1 MALTVVLGARRSGK
15 SAVAQRLAE
24 DIGSAVAY
32 LAPLTVSDDELRARV
47 AAHRARR
54 PAGWRTIESAD
65 PLAALPEVHPTDT
78 VLLDSL
84 GTWISE
90 ALWRAGGLED
100 DAPPAALASALAQLS
115 RDVAAFA
122 DAAATRPGA
131 TIVVAE
137 EAGWGP
143 VPPSPATRRWL
154 DALGDAT
161 QACCARAGRAM
172 LVVAGRTLEL
182 PG

>member
-1 MALTVVLGARRSGK
+1 VGLTVVLGPRRSGK
-15 SAVAQRLAE
+15 SAVAERLAVAT
-24 DIGSAVAY
+24 GAPVAY
-32 LAPLTVSDDELRARV
+32 LAPLTATDDELRARV
-47 AAHRARR
+47 AVHRARR
-54 PAGWRTIESAD
+54 PAAWRTIETGD
-65 PLAALPEVHPTDT
+65 PLGALGELGPADT

-90 ALWRAGGLED
+90 VLYRSGALED
-100 DAPPAALASALAQLS
+100 VPADDPGPTLAALAA
-115 RDVAAFA
+115 DVERFAARAA
-122 DAAATRPGA
+122 DRPGA

-154 DALGDAT
+154 DAVGDAA
-161 QACCARAGRAM
+161 QACAARAQRTL

-182 PG
+182 P